1 MAKKVTISLVD
12 DIDKSDAAETVSFS
26 LDGVN
31 YEIDLSSDNA
41 GKLRDAMALYIAR
54 AERVGGRKSTRSA
67 GGGNGRSND
76 KAAVR
81 EWARSAGHQVSER
94 GRIPADVQAAY
105 DKAHS

>member
-41 GKLRDAMALYIAR
+41 GKLRDA
-54 AERVGGRKSTRSA
+54 
-67 GGGNGRSND
+67 
-76 KAAVR
+76 
-81 EWARSAGHQVSER
+81 
-94 GRIPADVQAAY
+94 
-105 DKAHS
+105 